1 MGYPLLLS
9 FNIFFRSWA
18 TPCYTGRYNIP
29 WWAHPASQLQYI
41 ILLSS
46 SASIYLLDHGP
57 APALQENM
65 IFHSG
70 PLIKYLT
77 VGHPLLYRE
86 IKYSS
91 GPPPALQ
98 ENIIFHSGPHPSYGP
113 SPAIQENKI
122 FHSGLCPAPELQYIF
137 QIMGHPPALQ
147 GNIIFHSGPPPASQL
162 QYIFQVMGHPLLYR
176 KI

>member
-18 TPCYTGRYNIP
+18 TPCHTGRYNIP

-70 PLIKYLT
+70 P
-77 VGHPLLYRE
+77 PLLLSFNIFSRSWATLCFTGRYN
-86 IKYSS
+86 IPQWVAPCSS
-91 GPPPALQ
+91 ASIYFPAHGSHPASQ
-98 ENIIFHSGPHPSYGP
+98 ENIIFHSG
-113 SPAIQENKI
+113 
-122 FHSGLCPAPELQYIF
+122 L
-137 QIMGHPPALQ
+137 
-147 GNIIFHSGPPPASQL
+147 PPASQF
-162 QYIFQVMGHPLLYR
+162 QYIFQVMGHPLSYR